1 MLTLRHS
8 TLIALALALFIPSG
22 ANAIFPFSSKPN
34 PDSEIIKVKIERIN
48 LSEQFRTDDPMIA
61 FERRHLLFGAYKSE
75 DYYAREGRYY
85 TIFWETKDRAPGLV
99 VRFEYIQA
107 NTEDKIHVKEVAVD
121 KVKRRNVTKFNVI
134 GEEFQENGNVLAW
147 RATLVR
153 GDEVVATYESYLW
166 D

>member
-8 TLIALALALFIPSG
+8 TLFALALALFIPSG
-22 ANAIFPFSSKPN
+22 ANAIFPFKSGSD
-34 PDSEIIKVKIERIN
+34 PDAEISKVKIERIN
-48 LSEQFRTDDPMIA
+48 LSERFRTDDPMIA
-61 FERRHLLFGAYKSE
+61 FERRHLMFGAYKSE

-85 TIFWETKDRAPGLV
+85 TLFWESKDRSPGLV

-107 NTEDKIHVKEVAVD
+107 NTEDTIHVKEAAVD
-121 KVKRRNVTKFNVI
+121 RVKRRNVTKFNVI
-134 GEEFQENGNVLAW
+134 GDEFRDNGNVLAW
-147 RATLVR
+147 RALLVR